1 MALQGICRSWAN
13 SINEEVIVN
22 TAKLIGILV
31 LVILLG
37 IVFIQNLEPVGVHF
51 LFITI
56 EMPHILLL
64 LFTAAGGFALGLLTA
79 LLNRSGKGKK
89 DQ

>member
-1 MALQGICRSWAN
+1 M
-13 SINEEVIVN
+13 N
-22 TAKLIGILV
+22 TAKLICILV

-37 IVFIQNLEPVGVHF
+37 IVFIQNLEPIKIHF

-79 LLNRSGKGKK
+79 LLNRSSKDKK
-89 DQ
+89 NR